1 MDEREVRR
9 ASISSVYTRHTHFI
23 YSEPT
28 MKRTE
33 ERESQSTQSTTQATT
48 TVAPSAETTLSSSE
62 GGDEPQG
69 ADGEDP
75 SPKAN
80 RSWRC
85 RLLRWLGIGIATV
98 VAVVVLGT
106 ALLYLPA
113 VQGWILGLLRGE
125 LSERAGIALEWE
137 RVGVAFPLKLRL
149 EGVRAT
155 DLASGDEM
163 GEVGRFTADV
173 GLLPLIRGERLP
185 IHGVVLERGRA
196 HFGLSNDSIRVE
208 GAIGRLALDRIDLD
222 LSMERIVAGRME
234 LYDTDLYLTIITSRD
249 SVEEVEKEPSQL
261 LVQLSRGELRN
272 VAAYITL
279 LSPAPSPSDT
289 LPTLS
294 PSPTDSL
301 TSMRINSYITRGE
314 VRGVEVDLGSG
325 QYGASTVDLAAGLT
339 ALGDSTTFASTSPL
353 PLPWYAELRGREV
366 WYGGV
371 EELRGE
377 LEHMHFAVGNGA
389 VLEEGRLSLRKEGER
404 LVAKGLELS
413 VGETHLEGSASL
425 PFNGWLPDSVGLAE
439 LRLEGVLAP
448 KDVRRFV
455 GERLARVSKPLEV
468 ALEANGTMEDQLT
481 YALRMKGEE
490 VAELSL
496 KGVAKQPLMEGRKVD
511 ATLEL
516 QTGRELREW
525 LLTLQ
530 GGGAPRK
537 VPSWDIPEGLQL
549 RGSARYSAEEMGADL
564 QLRQATE
571 LGGGNLTLHAFYH
584 PRREEYFAD
593 LQVRE
598 LALQPFLPSDT
609 IGPLSAT
616 INLEG
621 RGTDPF
627 DQHSRGILYVDV
639 DSVSYR
645 DYRLQHM
652 TLLSQLKDHQ
662 LFVALNTDSE
672 GLRLAAQSDI
682 MMRRDSLS
690 GSINILVDTVIPSA
704 IGVDLPILQAGK
716 LELRSNVMSDLKQRY
731 QWEGEI
737 ENFVLVT
744 DKGTIYPKN
753 TYLTLHT
760 SERDLG
766 AEVASGDLSLHFAA
780 RNGLND
786 FTTRLQKVME
796 EAQKSLADSV
806 GQVNMAPWI
815 DHYPNMELRFE
826 MGRDNLLRAYL
837 DEHRIGA
844 TSVLLDLK
852 TTAGEGLSGLGV
864 VSHFQSDTFRIDNMD
879 VVLRQDSAFFTAM
892 GTVHKEPFL
901 NQPAFDMILSLSS
914 NVHRSEAYINWLDA
928 KQEPFVQM
936 GVELLNK
943 PNGDLTLGFTPDP
956 VVLAY
961 NRFEVVGEDFVTL
974 PKEDRNKILA
984 QLELATAEGTMI
996 KVNHLP
1002 NDRGHLLR
1010 ASINDLRL
1018 ADLGAVPWVP
1028 DLSGRLNATVDWLQ
1042 LQKGGSEM
1050 KGQLRA
1056 EELSYQ
1062 KKKIGQ
1068 VEAVASMLE
1077 GTSGSRLSGEV
1088 ALEGQSVLWA
1098 DAFTPRSQSKE
1109 GKEKMRYR
1117 LVVKELP
1124 LERGNP
1130 FLPAKYVKAQGLLS
1144 GSLANYPIGEKIEG
1158 AKVMPLSGELQ
1169 FKEASLYT
1177 PFANETYH
1185 LDSKPIRVVDGRILL
1200 EEYALSANNTGKLT
1214 TEGYVSLAN
1223 GLKSDLRIVGRDMM
1237 LLDSDATG
1245 ETLLYGKVNTDA
1257 DLRIKGPLSAFKLS
1271 GSLSIKGDTDVTY
1284 QSQTGE
1290 LQSRAGY
1297 KGLVTF
1303 TDFSDTLFVKQK
1315 SMVDSLSLGGMDI
1328 KLALHIDP
1336 AAKVNAILTT
1346 DGNNKVALQGGG
1358 DFNLSIPPYGA
1369 MTLNGAY
1376 NIHEGDIQLYMSP
1389 LKRKFK
1395 VQQGSKVTWNGLL
1408 MEPDIDVK
1416 ATAKIRSNVSLA
1428 GEPDRQVDFEVHVIA
1443 EDRLDNLK
1451 LRFEMEAPQDLTIR
1465 NMLARLSPEEQNRQS
1480 IMLLASGHYFGG
1492 GGSSNT
1498 KGFNVNGAL
1507 TSFLASQINSL
1518 AGEALD
1524 AEINLGITDGTNAYG
1539 VGTNYSYS
1547 ITKRLFNNRISVQV
1561 GGKMVTGAAATGL
1574 QQTFIDNMSLDYQL
1588 DQAGTHYLRLFHNK
1602 NYENLLDGEV
1612 IETGIGYVIRRKMN
1626 KLSELFKFS
1635 NPLKSNAPTP
1645 RAIWEIKALPRREEV
1660 TTNDKEN
1667 EGNK

>member
-1 MDEREVRR
+1 MGDREERRV
-9 ASISSVYTRHTHFI
+9 SISSIYTRHTHYI
-23 YSEPT
+23 DSVPT

-33 ERESQSTQSTTQATT
+33 ERESQSTQLS
-48 TVAPSAETTLSSSE
+48 TVATSTEASSAETTLSNNE

-69 ADGEDP
+69 ADGEEP
-75 SPKAN
+75 SPKAY
-80 RSWRC
+80 RSWWR
-85 RLLRWLGIGIATV
+85 RGLRWLGIGIATV
-98 VAVVVLGT
+98 FAILILGT
-106 ALLYLPA
+106 ALLYLPV
-113 VQGWILGLLRGE
+113 VQGWLLGLVRTE
-125 LSERAGIALEWE
+125 IAERAGIALEWE

-149 EGVRAT
+149 EEVRAT
-155 DLASGDEM
+155 EIASGDEL
-163 GEVGRFTADV
+163 GSVGLLTADV
-173 GLLPLIRGERLP
+173 RLLPLLRGGRLP
-185 IHGVVLERGRA
+185 IGGVVLERGRA
-196 HFGLSNDSIRVE
+196 RFSLSNDSIQVA
-208 GAIGRLALDRIDLD
+208 GAIGRLALDHIDLD
-222 LSMERIVAGRME
+222 LSMERIEAGNLG
-234 LYDTDLYLTIITSRD
+234 LYDTDLYLTIITAGD
-249 SVEEVEKEPSQL
+249 SVKEPEKDPSHL
-261 LVQLSRGELRN
+261 LVELSRGELRN

-279 LSPAPSPSDT
+279 LSPPTISDT
-289 LPTLS
+289 LPTPFPL
-294 PSPTDSL
+294 PLDSL
-301 TSMRINSYITRGE
+301 TPMRINSYITRGDL
-314 VRGVEVDLGSG
+314 RGVQVDLGSG
-325 QYGASTVDLAAGLT
+325 RYGAATVDLAAGLT
-339 ALGDSTTFASTSPL
+339 ALGDSSAFAQPSPL
-353 PLPWYAELRGREV
+353 PLPWYAELKGHEV

-377 LEHMHFAVGNGA
+377 LEHLHYAVGDGV
-389 VLEEGRLSLRKEGER
+389 VLQEGRISLRKEGER

-413 VGETHLEGSASL
+413 VGETHLKGSASL
-425 PFNGWLPDSVGLAE
+425 PFRGWLPDSVGVAD
-439 LRLEGVLAP
+439 LRLEGVLSP
-448 KDVRRFV
+448 KDVGRFV

-496 KGVAKQPLMEGRKVD
+496 KGVAKQPLAEGRKVD

-516 QTGRELREW
+516 QTGRDLREW
-525 LLTLQ
+525 LLTLME
-530 GGGAPRK
+530 GKEGKK
-537 VPSWDIPEGLQL
+537 VPSWDIPEGVQI

-564 QLRQATE
+564 QLRQATNM
-571 LGGGNLTLHAFYH
+571 GGGDLTLHAFYH
-584 PRREEYFAD
+584 PRREEYYAD
-593 LQVRE
+593 LRVRD
-598 LALQPFLPSDT
+598 LALQPFLPYDT

-627 DQHSRGILYVDV
+627 DQRSRGILYVDV

-645 DYRLQHM
+645 GYRLQQM

-662 LFVALNTDSE
+662 LFAALNTDSE

-690 GSINILVDTVIPSA
+690 GSINILVDTVVPSA

-780 RNGLND
+780 KNGLND

-796 EAQKSLADSV
+796 EAEKSLADSV

-815 DHYPNMELRFE
+815 HYYPDMELRFE

-844 TSVLLDLK
+844 TSVSLDLQ
-852 TTAGEGLSGLGV
+852 TVAGEGLSGLGV
-864 VSHFQSDTFRIDNMD
+864 VSHFQSDTFRIDNID
-879 VVLRQDSAFFTAM
+879 LVLRQDSAFFTAM

-914 NVHRSEAYINWLDA
+914 NVHRSEAYINWLDS

-936 GVELLNK
+936 GLELMNR

-984 QLELATAEGTMI
+984 QLELATAEGTWI
-996 KVNHLP
+996 KIHNLP
-1002 NDRGHLLR
+1002 DERGHLLR
-1010 ASINDLRL
+1010 ATISDLRL

-1042 LQKGGSEM
+1042 LPKGGSEM
-1050 KGQLRA
+1050 KGVLKA
-1056 EELSYQ
+1056 ENLFYQ
-1062 KKKIGQ
+1062 KREVGQ
-1068 VEAVASMLE
+1068 VEASGNMVE
-1077 GTSGSRLSGEV
+1077 GTSGSHLSGEV
-1088 ALEGQSVLWA
+1088 ALGGQSVLWA
-1098 DAFTPRSQSKE
+1098 EAFAPKSSSKE
-1109 GKEKMRYR
+1109 AKEPLRYH
-1117 LVVKELP
+1117 LTVKELP
-1124 LERGNP
+1124 LERSNP
-1130 FLPAKYVKAQGLLS
+1130 FLPAKYAKLKGLMS
-1144 GSLANYPIGEKIEG
+1144 GSVSNYALGENIERT
-1158 AKVMPLSGELQ
+1158 KVVPLSGQITFE
-1169 FKEASLYT
+1169 EASLYT

-1200 EEYALSANNTGKLT
+1200 EEYALSANTGRLT
-1214 TEGYVSLAN
+1214 TQGYVSVAN

-1237 LLDSDATG
+1237 LLDSDATS

-1315 SMVDSLSLGGMDI
+1315 STVDSLSLGGMDI

-1376 NIHEGDIQLYMSP
+1376 NIHEGDIHLYVSP

-1416 ATAKIRSNVSLA
+1416 ATARIRSNVSLA
-1428 GEPDRQVDFEVHVIA
+1428 GEPDRQVDFDVHVIA

-1626 KLSELFKFS
+1626 KLNELFKFS

-1660 TTNDKEN
+1660 TTNDKEDEEN
-1667 EGNK
+1667 I